1 MKHATLNG
9 ILLKMT
15 AAITTMVLVTILSAC
30 TKNTNSAPA
39 PMVAKLETSLVGPAS
54 PESGALLAEHK
65 SLAAIKAGLIET
77 DTNEFITPSDSAP
90 VVSKVTLNKDV
101 IFKKALLYG
110 SDLQYSSIGE
120 VSYSLIRQS
129 EAGAQT
135 LAYFR
140 IADQQLQLL
149 ADQRHLFE
157 SDINHPERLIQQF
170 PILAQDEQTITIE
183 IKHASPVLN
192 TAVAGIKTAPVRT
205 SWVRS
210 VQYVSEGQYL
220 MFETSIELADGTI
233 AEFMETIFPRESVV
247 PADTKPIYN
256 DPDMEPMAERYRFLD
271 MGEIFVDIE
280 GKGRVKTKVASRF
293 RATPGAAI
301 DWYVTPNI
309 PEEYMV
315 AVKTSLEGW
324 NRYSQKMWGKD
335 VVSFKGRL
343 PQGVKLGD
351 PRFNIVNWDSVAE
364 AGAAYESQA
373 TDPLTGLTSHSL
385 IYLPKAWVNIGKKYW
400 DQGVLSTDKAR
411 AKAARL
417 RESIQNSFF
426 LGQKLPV
433 HCLESL
439 ADAEGHIS
447 LAARLD
453 PDTFSKELLKG
464 VLFHEVGHA
473 LGLAHNFKASL
484 SFDPTDPKSVFST
497 SIMDYNQYQIERA
510 AFESVE
516 SANGPLL
523 EYDRQIMSVLY
534 NGGKDVANT
543 DPKLPACEDSEADS
557 MDDGV
562 DPLCIRYDSGKDPSQ
577 QLLLTLSL
585 IKDETAKDHEQRSLA
600 SALKAISG
608 ELGDSST
615 FKAKD
620 TTTKQISKIAK
631 AIKGTANYYHVGSH
645 VGLSDIAKENIRL
658 LRKFKSDS
666 LPEGYL
672 EREMRLRAIEGI
684 RYAATTENLEP
695 LIKET
700 LGKVNSLVQAWLVT
714 TNYITSLAPEK
725 QTEEVKA
732 LMNELTTMPET
743 LETAMLS
750 KMRRKV
756 LTNLSASE
764 KAPFFFKEAGPQSL
778 DFEQE
783 AAQILSRVA
792 TTAKLANGNDR
803 LVEERMAAAKAL
815 KTFLVTAVGARFLSD
830 AVNSL
835 ESEAR
840 SARDSDE
847 RSNAMAVLKVLK
859 ALPVAVNK

>member
-1 MKHATLNG
+1 MRNFKVRSFSFSTVFALTLV
-9 ILLKMT
+9 
-15 AAITTMVLVTILSAC
+15 AALSAC
-30 TKNTNSAPA
+30 TKSTPSVPSMVTKVETAAQGPSAPEA
-39 PMVAKLETSLVGPAS
+39 GLTLA
-54 PESGALLAEHK
+54 ALK
-65 SLAAIKAGLIET
+65 DQAAIKSGLTEI
-77 DTNEFITPSDSAP
+77 DTHEFITPSDSVP
-90 VVSKVTLNKDV
+90 VVSKVTLNKDA

-110 SDLQYSSIGE
+110 TDLQYSSIGE
-120 VSYSLIRQS
+120 VSLSLIRQS
-129 EAGAQT
+129 EAGGQT

-192 TAVAGIKTAPVRT
+192 TAIAGSKAAPVRT

-210 VQYVSEGQYL
+210 VQYVPEGQYL

-256 DPDMEPMAERYRFLD
+256 DVDMEPMAERYRFLD
-271 MGEIFVDIE
+271 MGEIFVDIQ

-293 RATPGAAI
+293 RATPGTAI

-335 VVSFKGRL
+335 IVAFKGRL

-351 PRFNIVNWDSVAE
+351 PRYNIVNWDSVAE

-385 IYLPKAWVNIGKKYW
+385 VYLPKAWVNIGKKYW
-400 DQGVLSTDKAR
+400 DQGVLSTDTAR
-411 AKAARL
+411 AKTARL
-417 RESIQNSFF
+417 RESIRNSSF

-433 HCLESL
+433 RCLESL
-439 ADAEGHIS
+439 ADAEGHVS

-464 VLFHEVGHA
+464 VLFHEIGHA

-484 SFDPTDPKSVFST
+484 SFDPADAKSVFST

-510 AFESVE
+510 AFDSVE
-516 SANGPLL
+516 SAAGPLL

-534 NGGKDVANT
+534 NDGKDVANT
-543 DPKLPACEDSEADS
+543 DPKLATCDDTEADS
-557 MDDGV
+557 TDDGV

-585 IKDETAKDHEQRSLA
+585 IKDEAAKDHEQRSLA
-600 SALKAISG
+600 AALKAISS

-620 TTTKQISKIAK
+620 TTTKQLAKIAK
-631 AIKGTANYYHVGSH
+631 ALKGTATYYYVGSH
-645 VGLSDIAKENIRL
+645 VGLSDIARADIRL
-658 LRKFKSDS
+658 LRKFKKDS
-666 LPEGYL
+666 LPEGYQ
-672 EREMRLRAIEGI
+672 EREMRLRAI
-684 RYAATTENLEP
+684 
-695 LIKET
+695 
-700 LGKVNSLVQAWLVT
+700 
-714 TNYITSLAPEK
+714 
-725 QTEEVKA
+725 
-732 LMNELTTMPET
+732 
-743 LETAMLS
+743 
-750 KMRRKV
+750 
-756 LTNLSASE
+756 
-764 KAPFFFKEAGPQSL
+764 
-778 DFEQE
+778 
-783 AAQILSRVA
+783 
-792 TTAKLANGNDR
+792 
-803 LVEERMAAAKAL
+803 
-815 KTFLVTAVGARFLSD
+815 
-830 AVNSL
+830 
-835 ESEAR
+835 
-840 SARDSDE
+840 
-847 RSNAMAVLKVLK
+847 
-859 ALPVAVNK
+859 